1 MKSTG
6 IVRKV
11 DDLGRI
17 VLPKELRKVLDIDE
31 RDPLEI
37 YVDGNFIMLQKYE
50 PSCIFCGRADGIT
63 SFKGKNICSGC
74 IEAMK
79 KAVPGAEE

>member
-17 VLPKELRKVLDIDE
+17 VLPIELRRTLEGSE

-37 YVDGNFIMLQKYE
+37 FIEDNTMLNF
-50 PSCIFCGRADGIT
+50 
-63 SFKGKNICSGC
+63 
-74 IEAMK
+74 
-79 KAVPGAEE
+79 